1 MLFELDSLRLEAER
15 IANPSSSS
23 FSSSV
28 RPPSPEASPLAER
41 RMEALWSTLERSV
54 SDDLRQRS
62 NRVCGDGRRGDA

>member
-41 RMEALWSTLERSV
+41 RMEALWSTLERCDIVLEPEEGSATPAC
-54 SDDLRQRS
+54 D
-62 NRVCGDGRRGDA
+62 